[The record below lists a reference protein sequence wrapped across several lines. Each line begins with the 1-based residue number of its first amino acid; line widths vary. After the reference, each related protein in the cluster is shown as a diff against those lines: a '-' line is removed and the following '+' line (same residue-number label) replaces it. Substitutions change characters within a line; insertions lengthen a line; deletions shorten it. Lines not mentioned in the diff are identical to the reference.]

1 MNSIL
6 YTPYKIDGLEIKNRF
21 TASAVFD
28 YGADNGKI
36 TGKIKKRYASLADGG
51 TGMIISGMHAVR
63 PEGGMGPFN
72 ATPKAEGYA
81 EGLKEITEY
90 AHKQAAKFF
99 VQLCHCGTSTSSAE
113 GYDTLAVCETKGRDG
128 RTFHAATE
136 EELKRIEE
144 DFADSARIC
153 QQGGADGIE
162 IHAAHGYL
170 VNTFL
175 SPVTN
180 HRTDA
185 YGGNAANRARFLFEV
200 YDAIRSAVGPEFIVG
215 IKFPFNDLM
224 ENSIRPEDS
233 LWTCRELEKRGIDF
247 IEVTSGIAMSRE
259 SSSTPRVTLEAQAPF
274 AEYAREVA
282 DAVSVPVISVCGYRT
297 PEAAEKVLT
306 ETKISA
312 VSLARPLIR
321 EPDLPNRW
329 KTDRSPAKCIS
340 CSHCFRSAADGIVTC
355 QVEKAL
361 NQ

>member
-1 MNSIL
+1 
-6 YTPYKIDGLEIKNRF
+6 
-21 TASAVFD
+21 
-28 YGADNGKI
+28 
-36 TGKIKKRYASLADGG
+36 
-51 TGMIISGMHAVR
+51 
-63 PEGGMGPFN
+63 
-72 ATPKAEGYA
+72 
-81 EGLKEITEY
+81 
-90 AHKQAAKFF
+90 
-99 VQLCHCGTSTSSAE
+99 
-113 GYDTLAVCETKGRDG
+113 
-128 RTFHAATE
+128 
-136 EELKRIEE
+136 
-144 DFADSARIC
+144 
-153 QQGGADGIE
+153 
-162 IHAAHGYL
+162 
-170 VNTFL
+170 
-175 SPVTN
+175 
-180 HRTDA
+180 
-185 YGGNAANRARFLFEV
+185 
-200 YDAIRSAVGPEFIVG
+200 
-215 IKFPFNDLM
+215 M